1 MTKLIPM
8 PEAIATP
15 ETAETDEILRVLVW
29 RFNQLCR
36 SGFELELATT
46 IATRLDVNLHAAIN
60 LVERGCP
67 PETAGRILL

>member
-1 MTKLIPM
+1 MTKLMLM
-8 PEAIATP
+8 PEAVATR
-15 ETAETDEILRVLVW
+15 ETTETDEILRVLVW

-67 PETAGRILL
+67 PETALRILL